1 MQIIF
6 ILNFDT
12 INYGEEGS
20 GVGDGSGER
29 YHPVA
34 LNCLQNF
41 LVLLWIMVKLTAV
54 RMIAK
59 KCAITL
65 LREATRKQ
73 RRHNACCLLVLRPTP
88 APGVTQGCWHH
99 QKRLYQPLVLGYW
112 CGNCTSNRVL
122 VPQHRRIHHGI
133 QLCHQDLHLC
143 CKCLQTK

>member
-1 MQIIF
+1 MMMSTASRQGQGIFGTHYGLPLTGSHLVVTKSHKEEAALQIIF

-12 INYGEEGS
+12 INDGEDGG

-29 YHPVA
+29 HHPVA

-65 LREATRKQ
+65 LREATRKPG
-73 RRHNACCLLVLRPTP
+73 RNTASCLLLF
-88 APGVTQGCWHH
+88 H
-99 QKRLYQPLVLGYW
+99 
-112 CGNCTSNRVL
+112 
-122 VPQHRRIHHGI
+122 
-133 QLCHQDLHLC
+133 
-143 CKCLQTK
+143 

>member
-12 INYGEEGS
+12 INDGEGGG
-20 GVGDGSGER
+20 GVGDGSGKH

-34 LNCLQNF
+34 LNCLPNF

-73 RRHNACCLLVLRPTP
+73 RRHNACCLLVLRPNTSTRGY
-88 APGVTQGCWHH
+88 PGVLAPPEEVIPTPCLGI
-99 QKRLYQPLVLGYW
+99 LVW
-112 CGNCTSNRVL
+112 E
-122 VPQHRRIHHGI
+122 
-133 QLCHQDLHLC
+133 LHI
-143 CKCLQTK
+143 